1 MIFNM
6 RAKEVLGVIESDSS
20 ELRGSYE
27 SALKINKIGG
37 VCVQGENPTPTN
49 PQEIKKSVISEI
61 RTHGKNFL
69 QNTGTSIVS
78 NGITFTV
85 NEDGSV
91 TANGTATAIANFTIY
106 KSIPI
111 VSGRYFNVIK
121 LGGSYTGEMYHVA
134 YDANWAGGKDGNLN
148 TPSKMNDTIN
158 YSRFRLSIRSG
169 AVCNN
174 LTVGFMVST
183 VDFDSYEPYTESVI
197 TLSQPIELY
206 GVGDVQDTIEGGKV
220 KRKYGVEVFD
230 GSNDEGW
237 AFDSS
242 INRIYNTILK
252 NKTKRTISDEEYI
265 NMLSSALVV
274 KSFNAIYRGTDGIN
288 VNASG
293 TVSAKYSELTSLS
306 EWKAHLQANPMTVVY
321 ELAEEVIEDLPLA
334 DQIALNS
341 LQTFH
346 GFTHVE
352 FAGDVQPTLNSDY
365 ATNLVGAVALAVHAY
380 NEIEKRF
387 VTFNAEDGSA
397 NFSGNIVNNA
407 YIVGNNLQAN
417 QMVFAQAVQASIQL
431 ISKGSITAD
440 TNIEAKGNIIAV
452 NTIEAKGD
460 LKGKDLYITNIGIG
474 DGAPQP
480 VEWVWDNVLARWV
493 LCSIPLE

>member
-1 MIFNM
+1 M
-6 RAKEVLGVIESDSS
+6 RAKEILGVIECDSS

-37 VCVQGENPTPTN
+37 VCVQGENPTPSK
-49 PQEIKKSVISEI
+49 PQEVKKSVVSEI
-61 RTHGKNFL
+61 RTCGKNL
-69 QNTGTSIVS
+69 LNVNTCIYGNINASGQYTTNMTNMVSDYIKS
-78 NGITFTV
+78 NGEI
-85 NEDGSV
+85 
-91 TANGTATAIANFTIY
+91 
-106 KSIPI
+106 
-111 VSGRYFNVIK
+111 
-121 LGGSYTGEMYHVA
+121 
-134 YDANWAGGKDGNLN
+134 
-148 TPSKMNDTIN
+148 
-158 YSRFRLSIRSG
+158 
-169 AVCNN
+169 C
-174 LTVGFMVST
+174 VST
-183 VDFDSYEPYTESVI
+183 NANIAGIGIAFYDSNKTYLNRAVATNTNHSLSQKVDGCEYVRVWFGISDITTETLATYEPMLNEGTKALPYEPYIESVVTFSEPI
-197 TLSQPIELY
+197 TLHGI
-206 GVGDVQDTIEGGKV
+206 GDVMDEIDVERGKV
-220 KRKYGVEVFD
+220 KRKFASVVFNGSENWKKSSTYNNRYYLQAVSNGVGYGAGMCTQFTVVQ
-230 GSNDEGW
+230 NDTKELNT
-237 AFDSS
+237 AHFSS
-242 INRIYNTILK
+242 DVIGRF
-252 NKTKRTISDEEYI
+252 
-265 NMLSSALVV
+265 V
-274 KSFNAIYRGTDGIN
+274 
-288 VNASG
+288 VNAEFA
-293 TVSAKYSELTSLS
+293 TLE
-306 EWKAHLQANPMTVVY
+306 EWKAHLQTNPLTVVY
-321 ELAEEVIEDLPLA
+321 ELAEEVIEDLPLT

-341 LQTFH
+341 LKTFH

-440 TNIEAKGNIIAV
+440 TNIEAKGNITAV